1 MIPEKLSSCKFYL
14 CGSSST
20 TERFAL
26 FEEKGGVVTVP
37 RQGTLKEGIPFNHGL
52 LVNILNNY
60 VGLIIL

>member
-37 RQGTLKEGIPFNHGL
+37 RLQRAEKFLSTKFIFQ
-52 LVNILNNY
+52 IAK
-60 VGLIIL
+60 